1 MAGDYKRRGICC
13 LQPILLGARPLGG
26 GRTGM
31 GAGGSPRRSG
41 RISGVF
47 AARPGLRGL
56 PTAPTGGAKG
66 GCLLVIYL

>member
-1 MAGDYKRRGICC
+1 
-13 LQPILLGARPLGG
+13 
-26 GRTGM
+26 M

-66 GCLLVIYL
+66 GYLLVIYLQAFCCLILVEDCASYNRRGICCLRP